1 MYSQVQRPNTGGK
14 YSKTKQIEQGDN
26 NTEKGSGS
34 NRSSRM
40 IKQIQA
46 ANNQADNLLLNKS
59 NDALDVSIGSNG
71 TTKKRSGGQPSQ
83 S

>member
-1 MYSQVQRPNTGGK
+1 MSEQARKKKVEESAKQSVYSQVQRPNTGGK
-14 YSKTKQIEQGDN
+14 YSKTKQIEQVDN

-46 ANNQADNLLLNKS
+46 ANNQADN
-59 NDALDVSIGSNG
+59 
-71 TTKKRSGGQPSQ
+71 
-83 S
+83 